1 MENSP
6 FIKENLISMS
16 HIQNLPLY
24 KGGFE
29 FLKSLPP
36 TQKKGSSEFSHKKGG
51 VSKIK
56 AMALGGVIL
65 FFAHLHHL
73 YQYYMWFIRK
83 ICLFECNQQIYD
95 FYM

>member
-1 MENSP
+1 
-6 FIKENLISMS
+6 MS

-36 TQKKGSSEFSHKKGG
+36 PTQKKGSSEFSHKKGG
-51 VSKIK
+51 ASKIK
-56 AMALGGVIL
+56 AMALGGV
-65 FFAHLHHL
+65 
-73 YQYYMWFIRK
+73 M
-83 ICLFECNQQIYD
+83 CVFECNQQIYD